1 MTVPCPANGQ
11 GILLQWQANRT
22 EIPGLPGGMVKMTTK
37 ETAGDQPAQTQD
49 LQQVAEEL
57 EFTGWKRE
65 LVGWQKHLFFWI
77 CVIFTLFHLAVLNI
91 YPIDSIMF
99 RAIHVGWGGVIAF
112 GMHAMVR
119 GKNLD
124 RIPLIDWILILLS
137 IASAGYVVYFIEE
150 LQFRAGALYEPG
162 DVAAGFVGT
171 VLILEMT
178 RRTAGLALPIIAGVF
193 LVYSFIGPWLPG
205 ILYHKGYDPFFLFSY
220 IYSDQGVFGVTTQV
234 SSTYIVLF
242 ITFGAFLSIS
252 RVGDYFNDLAVSLVG
267 WARGGPAKVAVLS
280 GVLFGT
286 ISGSAVGNVVA
297 SGMIT
302 IPMMRRVGYTRS
314 TAGAIEATSS
324 TGGQITPPVMGAGA
338 FIMAEVTGIPYTDIA
353 VAAIIPC
360 LLFYLACYV
369 HCDLHALKHGLRGL
383 PRSEL
388 TPISVMLRKFYL
400 LAPIFILIG
409 ALMLG
414 YSEFRAG
421 SLGILSAIVV
431 SWLSKE
437 HRMGVGR
444 TLEALALGARE
455 TSQLVA
461 ICACAGIIVGVIALT
476 GIGGRFA
483 HVILAL
489 AGESQ
494 FLAMIFA
501 MLISLILGMG
511 MPTTAAYAVAA
522 SVVAPGLT
530 KIGIPPLV
538 AHMFIFYYAV
548 ISSITP
554 PVALASFA
562 AAALAKA
569 DQWETSMIAV
579 KLGLATFIVPFMFF
593 YSPLLLAQGDLL
605 PVLHVFITASAGVFF
620 LACATEGWLNGP
632 MVAWLRGVL
641 AIGALCLII
650 PEPIS
655 DMIGLAIGIGIWAW
669 QRKLHGPRPG
679 DKVPSPGART
689 A

>member
-1 MTVPCPANGQ
+1 MA
-11 GILLQWQANRT
+11 AT
-22 EIPGLPGGMVKMTTK
+22 EQ
-37 ETAGDQPAQTQD
+37 DQSVQKSAD
-49 LQQVAEEL
+49 DF
-57 EFTGWKRE
+57 EFAGWKRE
-65 LVGWQKHLFFWI
+65 LVGWQKQLFFWI
-77 CVIFTLFHLAVLNI
+77 CVVFTLFHLAVLNV
-91 YPIDSIMF
+91 YPIDSVLF

-112 GMHAMVR
+112 GMHSITR
-119 GKNLD
+119 GKSLD
-124 RIPLIDWILILLS
+124 RIPAIDWLFIALS
-137 IASAGYVVYFIEE
+137 IACAGYVAWFIDE
-150 LQFRAGALYEPG
+150 LQFRAGASYEPG
-162 DVAAGFVGT
+162 DVVAGFVGT

-193 LVYSFIGPWLPG
+193 LLYCFIGPWLPG
-205 ILYHKGYDPFFLFSY
+205 MLYHKGYDPFFLFSY
-220 IYSDQGVFGVTTQV
+220 IYSDQGIFGVTTQV

-242 ITFGAFLSIS
+242 ITFGAFLSVS
-252 RVGDYFNDLAVSLVG
+252 KVGDYFNDLAVSLVG

-280 GVLFGT
+280 GILFGT

-302 IPMMRRVGYTRS
+302 IPMMRRVGYNRP

-360 LLFYLACYV
+360 LLFYIACYV

-388 TPISVMLRKFYL
+388 TPIGVMMRKVYL
-400 LAPIFILIG
+400 LSPIFILIG
-409 ALMLG
+409 TLLMG

-421 SLGILSAIVV
+421 TLGIMSAIVV
-431 SWLSKE
+431 SWLSRE

-444 TLEALALGARE
+444 TLEALAIGARE

-476 GIGGRFA
+476 GIGGRFS
-483 HVILAL
+483 HVILSI
-489 AGESQ
+489 AGENQ
-494 FLAMIFA
+494 LLAMVFA

-530 KIGIPPLV
+530 KIGVPPLV
-538 AHMFIFYYAV
+538 AHLFIFYYAV

-569 DQWETSMIAV
+569 DQWQTSMIAV

-605 PVLHVFITASAGVFF
+605 PVLHVFVTASAGVFL
-620 LACATEGWLNGP
+620 LACATEGWLNGSIRMAP
-632 MVAWLRGVL
+632 RIVL
-641 AIGALCLII
+641 AAGALCLII
-650 PEPIS
+650 PEPIT
-655 DMIGLAIGIGIWAW
+655 DMIGLAIGLGIWAY
-669 QRKLHGPRPG
+669 QRALHGKNPG
-679 DKVPSPGART
+679 DRVPPPARE
-689 A
+689 AI